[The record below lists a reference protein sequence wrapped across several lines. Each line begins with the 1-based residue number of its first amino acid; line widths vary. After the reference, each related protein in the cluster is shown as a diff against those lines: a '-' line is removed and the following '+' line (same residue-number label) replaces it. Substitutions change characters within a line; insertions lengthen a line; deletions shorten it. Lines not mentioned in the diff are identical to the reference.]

1 MELKPEQQEEL
12 GGVEY
17 RALKV
22 LAWILVAYF
31 AFWLF
36 LVMVV
41 MTPYAAH
48 TDAAQVIRT
57 TQPGNL
63 SPAWWSVFVTMSA
76 YSNTGLSVLDK
87 SMMRKYIA

>member
-1 MELKPEQQEEL
+1 MALKPEQQDEL

-22 LAWILVAYF
+22 LTWILVAYF

-36 LVMVV
+36 LVMAV

-48 TDAAQVIRT
+48 TDAAHVIRT
-57 TQPGNL
+57 TQPGTLN
-63 SPAWWSVFVTMSA
+63 PAWWSAFVTMSA
-76 YSNTGLSVLDK
+76 YSNTGLDILDK
-87 SMMRKYIA
+87 SMIRK